1 MAKALLGHGMLVV
14 ALALCGP
21 TLADQELAKARNC
34 MSCHALD
41 KKVVGPAYKD
51 VALKY
56 AGQKDAVD
64 RLAAKI
70 VKGGSGA
77 FGLVPMPANTQ
88 VSDAEAR
95 KLAAWVLTIR

>member
-14 ALALCGP
+14 TLALCGP

-77 FGLVPMPANTQ
+77 FGPVPMPANTQ